1 MYVLSIPFSFK
12 IERSFLPHE
21 SSPITPAHETC
32 APKDDIFIA
41 TLAAPPAI
49 E

>member
-1 MYVLSIPFSFK
+1 MYVQSIPSLFK
-12 IERSFLPHE
+12 IERSCSPQE
-21 SSPITPAHETC
+21 SFPMTPAHETC

-41 TLAAPPAI
+41 TLAAPPAM